1 MPSDRI
7 WNVWWRC
14 PTFCGIEG
22 QIRIFA
28 RNLLKILGKVSFWRI
43 IGDLPLEPMEIFL
56 EPMLTF
62 MGNYRSARFILLDAC
77 KRQDDGNRL
86 SDEKFP
92 GRWMYK
98 DSSLIFIYIRQFWM
112 FGGRGLPSK
121 RDGKVRLRVFPT
133 TLWLYGNRLVR
144 MSVQ

>member
-1 MPSDRI
+1 MPSDKT

-22 QIRIFA
+22 RICIFA

-133 TLWLYGNRLVR
+133 TLWLYSNRQVR